1 MSSNET
7 RKLQK
12 SSKMSSKKSQRA
24 SKKSHRKEEEAEN
37 DMYQPNDMY
46 QANNVYQSQPENMN
60 NLNQLQNPYNLEYD
74 PLHVN
79 YIVPSYNN
87 LNLNNYGVSFDQ
99 LTSGPQHNS
108 LNSSI
113 NKNSSAGM
121 GPSMSNMGAPNMPP
135 MGALPMGAPPMGAPP
150 MGAPGMPPMGAPGM
164 TMGMSPLQMG
174 GSRRLLRK

>member
-7 RKLQK
+7 RKLK
-12 SSKMSSKKSQRA
+12 KSSKKSSKKSKRG
-24 SKKSHRKEEEAEN
+24 SKKSHRKEEETEAEN

-46 QANNVYQSQPENMN
+46 QANNMYQPQQENMN

-121 GPSMSNMGAPNMPP
+121 GPGMSNM
-135 MGALPMGAPPMGAPP
+135 PPMGAPP
-150 MGAPGMPPMGAPGM
+150 MGVPNMPPMGVPNMPPMGAPSM